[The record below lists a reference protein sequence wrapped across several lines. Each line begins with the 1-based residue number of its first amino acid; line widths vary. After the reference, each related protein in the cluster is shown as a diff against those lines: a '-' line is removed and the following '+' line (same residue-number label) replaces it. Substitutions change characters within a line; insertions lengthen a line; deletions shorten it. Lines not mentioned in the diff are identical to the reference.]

1 MILRPARE
9 SDFPHLE
16 TFVWQAIFPV
26 FDRPELSVAQ
36 RAENNALVEGARAEI
51 LQALKEEHSAVF
63 VAIEP
68 KRRTLAGYLI
78 IDGTPAAYAHLR
90 QIIVKRAYWGK
101 GIAAALME
109 EATNFIGRDRAVSLA
124 VRHYNARAIAFFA
137 KHDFMDTGETTGDH
151 AIARTLLLR
160 EAYEV
165 INPPVS
171 TTTASNEEGN
181 RTSWEDDFPSLA
193 DEPVF
198 EALPD
203 YTLSVDE
210 TPLYNTGENALTI
223 STEIED
229 NGETTLSENQL
240 SELEA
245 FIARARARKGTAA
258 PRDTSTSAASPHA
271 KAKKPASAAVKPAPA
286 SNLGINTRK
295 RETAR
300 PAEKPVYDRSKIEF
314 EVDFGDGVVSEPVVK
329 PSGFPGN
336 KTEKETAKSSFEFA
350 FEADPMPSDTAPI
363 STQHSGASVEAL
375 VDVQAEQPV
384 EKTTREAPVRQTT
397 KQCPDCDSTLPS
409 LARFCFS
416 CGHPQ
421 PEESEETGGKA
432 PVDEVLILEDLT
444 DGPNEKDTPFLE
456 DASAPTKVSTE
467 DVPAAK
473 PQSEPVKGTENGGK
487 PSGDARSFAE
497 SASYSKGTPNEKKS
511 GPTNN
516 RQWSFSEL
524 KIAFREHLQAQIL
537 AYFDERKLKK
547 YIARMEESGD
557 FQRLRD
563 GSLKG
568 MLNWLNHGIHT
579 EKAAQS
585 RLQDTFADLTE
596 YFIVET
602 AGDLS
607 EGVLPQRLLR
617 HQSIDWETA
626 DLFKVVMDYLDFT
639 AENELVYTDF
649 VAMPSR
655 ALRNATKSFIRAK
668 KDERVFLICD
678 QSLLSQAKN
687 GFAITDAGLY
697 WKNVL
702 QPAGAVTFTTL
713 NEVKLDQ
720 GHLSLDGQFF
730 NAGSRLN
737 LKMALLLGKLR
748 RM

>member
-16 TFVWQAIFPV
+16 TFVWQAIFPA
-26 FDRPELSVAQ
+26 FDRPELSATQ
-36 RAENNALVEGARAEI
+36 RAENDALVEGARTEI
-51 LQALKEEHSAVF
+51 LEALQDPNTGIF

-78 IDGTPAAYAHLR
+78 VDGTPAAYAHLQR
-90 QIIVKRAYWGK
+90 IIVKRAFWGK
-101 GIAAALME
+101 GVAAALMQ
-109 EATNFIGRDRAVSLA
+109 EATSFIGRDRAVSLA

-137 KHDFMDTGETTGDH
+137 KHDFIDTGETTGDH
-151 AIARTLLLR
+151 SIARTLLLR

-165 INPPVS
+165 INPP
-171 TTTASNEEGN
+171 TAIIMEEDKK
-181 RTSWEDDFPSLA
+181 RSLWEEDFPGLA

-198 EALPD
+198 ETLPD
-203 YTLSVDE
+203 YNLSVDE
-210 TPLYNTGENALTI
+210 TPLFKTGENALTT
-223 STEIED
+223 SDELE
-229 NGETTLSENQL
+229 EEVESSLSEHQL

-258 PRDTSTSAASPHA
+258 PRDASTPAASPG
-271 KAKKPASAAVKPAPA
+271 KKLGKRVSPAVQQTPATKKEDDGSP
-286 SNLGINTRK
+286 
-295 RETAR
+295 REVSR
-300 PAEKPVYDRSKIEF
+300 LIEKPVYDPSKIEF
-314 EVDFGDGVVSEPVVK
+314 EVDFGDGMVASPTLDQSDPPAK
-329 PSGFPGN
+329 
-336 KTEKETAKSSFEFA
+336 KALKETVKSSFEFA
-350 FEADPMPSDTAPI
+350 FEAGPASNPIAPDASDHT
-363 STQHSGASVEAL
+363 VAL
-375 VDVQAEQPV
+375 MDAVAEVQTERRSEESIQ
-384 EKTTREAPVRQTT
+384 KRRDRQAT
-397 KQCPDCDSTLPS
+397 KLCPDCESTLPVV
-409 LARFCFS
+409 ARFCFS

-421 PEESEETGGKA
+421 QEEAEGPGGKA
-432 PVDEVLILEDLT
+432 PVEEVLMLEDLVEV
-444 DGPNEKDTPFLE
+444 PNEPVV
-456 DASAPTKVSTE
+456 PVSKATIKE
-467 DVPAAK
+467 PAD
-473 PQSEPVKGTENGGK
+473 PTENLTTSKQDKLPDNEGNKKDQPLGGINT
-487 PSGDARSFAE
+487 DAIFD
-497 SASYSKGTPNEKKS
+497 KGSSDDQSRKR
-511 GPTNN
+511 PTVANN
-516 RQWSFSEL
+516 RQWTLSEL
-524 KIAFREHLQAQIL
+524 KIAFREHLQAQLL
-537 AYFDERKLKK
+537 ACFDQRKLKK
-547 YIARMEESGD
+547 YITRLEESGD

-563 GSLKG
+563 GSLNS
-568 MLNWLNHGIHT
+568 MLTWLNQGVHT
-579 EKAAQS
+579 EKAAKT
-585 RLQDTFADLTE
+585 RLKNTYADLAE

-617 HQSIDWETA
+617 HQSIDWETV
-626 DLFKVVMDYLDFT
+626 DLFKVVMDYLDFD

-649 VAMPSR
+649 VTMPSR
-655 ALRNATKSFIRAK
+655 ALKNATKSFIRAK

>member
-16 TFVWQAIFPV
+16 TFVWQAIFPA

-36 RAENNALVEGARAEI
+36 RAENDALVEGARAEV
-51 LQALKEEHSAVF
+51 LRALEERNTAVF

-68 KRRTLAGYLI
+68 KGRTLAGYLI

-101 GIAAALME
+101 GVAAALME
-109 EATNFIGRDRAVSLA
+109 EATNFIGRDRAVSVA
-124 VRHYNARAIAFFA
+124 VRYYNARAIAFLV
-137 KHDFMDTGETTGDH
+137 KHDFVDTGETTGDQ

-165 INPPVS
+165 VDIPAKAVES
-171 TTTASNEEGN
+171 SGEESN
-181 RTSWEDDFPSLA
+181 RSQWEDDFPSLA

-198 EALPD
+198 ETLPN
-203 YTLSVDE
+203 YNLRVDE
-210 TPLYNTGENALTI
+210 TPLYQTGENALTT
-223 STEIED
+223 SVDTEED
-229 NGETTLSENQL
+229 GETSLSENQL

-245 FIARARARKGTAA
+245 FIARARAKKGTAA
-258 PRDTSTSAASPHA
+258 PRDNSSPAASSRV
-271 KAKKPASAAVKPAPA
+271 KNEKPASFTEKPSPVSRPENNA
-286 SNLGINTRK
+286 RK
-295 RETAR
+295 LETPR
-300 PAEKPVYDRSKIEF
+300 PAVKPVYDRSKIEF
-314 EVDFGDGVVSEPVVK
+314 EVDFGDGMVSTPVVSKSSLPT
-329 PSGFPGN
+329 G
-336 KTEKETAKSSFEFA
+336 KTEKETMKSSFEFA
-350 FEADPMPSDTAPI
+350 FEADPAPGDVSPVSVQQSAV
-363 STQHSGASVEAL
+363 STDASM
-375 VDVQAEQPV
+375 DVQAKQAVDDTV
-384 EKTTREAPVRQTT
+384 EETPVRQAT
-397 KQCPDCDSTLPS
+397 KLCPDCESILPS
-409 LARFCFS
+409 MARFCFS

-432 PVDEVLILEDLT
+432 PVEEVLILEDLAEW
-444 DGPNEKDTPFLE
+444 PNELDTRFTRE
-456 DASAPTKVSTE
+456 SAAPTS
-467 DVPAAK
+467 PSAK
-473 PQSEPVKGTENGGK
+473 PAPETKSPNEPIEGPGSRVKSSEKTSNTVS
-487 PSGDARSFAE
+487 SGNDKNE
-497 SASYSKGTPNEKKS
+497 DQNEKKS
-511 GPTNN
+511 APANN

-524 KIAFREHLQAQIL
+524 KNDFREHLQAQIL
-537 AYFDERKLKK
+537 AYFDDRKLRK
-547 YIARMEESGD
+547 YIARMEESTE

-568 MLNWLNHGIHT
+568 ILNWLNHGVHT
-579 EKAAQS
+579 KKEAQR
-585 RLQDTFADLTE
+585 RLHDTFADLSE

-626 DLFKVVMDYLDFT
+626 NIFKVVMDYLDFEE
-639 AENELVYTDF
+639 ENELVYTDF
-649 VAMPSR
+649 VSMPSR

-687 GFAITDAGLY
+687 GFAVTDAGLY

-713 NEVKLDQ
+713 NEIKLDQ

-737 LKMALLLGKLR
+737 LKMALLLNKLR